1 MVDIVGVATLD
12 ADVNRL
18 MRKGS
23 VARSM
28 VPPQDFSALAQ
39 SFDGKRDDFHL
50 ILDPPACRNRKK
62 LRIWHRRDR
71 FDNGIAK
78 PPGKALPQLC
88 SWRWV
93 AAGRPA
99 AQARSVANA
108 LWPKLTRAQSAV

>member
-28 VPPQDFSALAQ
+28 VPPRIFPTPEGWPTALAQ

-108 LWPKLTRAQSAV
+108 P